1 MKTWKLLLAALWIGI
16 AYGSIEAEHEK
27 HLANLKA
34 QGNLVQMEKLADVYA
49 GFTFNASQRELLER
63 CSAVYRRLPEPER
76 MRVEAMAHVFMAE
89 VEFAAVGYKE
99 VTEEMRLLVALE
111 ACTLILN
118 RGFEGYRRIKRV
130 EFWEHAPK
138 GSPAGL
144 SAERWGGDCNGEQ
157 VRLLWPATS
166 AASAARG
173 YRCNTILH
181 EFAHV
186 LDMADDRVA
195 QSIPVPQGTTEA
207 SRWKALLDSEYPRL
221 QEAHR
226 LAACQ
231 HAHTKTQRC
240 KYPAIGSYAVSHPNR
255 GEFFPVAS
263 EVFIT
268 HPNEL
273 RAYSPEIYDQLR
285 RYYGFDPATWQ
296 ASRGKNSGIQAP
308 SFRSTYV
315 SKNNEMP
322 DPFGQLPDEGR
333 GTNPIRW
340 RVQTR

>member
-1 MKTWKLLLAALWIGI
+1 MKTWKLLLAALLIGI
-16 AYGSIEAEHEK
+16 AYGSIKAEHQK

-34 QGNLVQMEKLADVYA
+34 QGNLKRMEKLADVYA

-89 VEFAAVGYKE
+89 VKFAAVGYKE
-99 VTEEMRLLVALE
+99 VTEEMRLLVAVE
-111 ACTLILN
+111 SCTLILN
-118 RGFEGYRRIKRV
+118 RGFEGYRRLKRV
-130 EFWEHAPK
+130 EFWEHPPK
-138 GSPAGL
+138 GSV
-144 SAERWGGDCNGEQ
+144 ERWGGDCNGER

-173 YRCNTILH
+173 LRDNIIVH
-181 EFAHV
+181 EFAHM
-186 LDMADDRVA
+186 LDMADDRVP
-195 QSIPVPQGTTEA
+195 QSIPAPQGTTEA
-207 SRWKALLDSEYPRL
+207 SRWNALLDSEYPQL
-221 QEAHR
+221 QEAHL

-255 GEFFPVAS
+255 SEFFPEAS

-273 RAYSPEIYDQLR
+273 RAYSPEIYGQLR

-296 ASRGKNSGIQAP
+296 VSQGGNSGIQAP
-308 SFRSTYV
+308 IFRSTYRRLKELTV

-322 DPFGQLPDEGR
+322 ER
-333 GTNPIRW
+333 
-340 RVQTR
+340 